1 MLSLSSLYSNRSYKR
16 NEKSSGWF
24 LQVNILSR
32 IGSGGEGTKEG
43 YSSDFFFKQAMIIPL
58 TFYIFFSAQYEKRQR
73 RQLRQRYRQLLFG
86 LSLLS

>member
-43 YSSDFFFKQAMIIPL
+43 YSSDFFQTSHDYSSDFL
-58 TFYIFFSAQYEKRQR
+58 YF
-73 RQLRQRYRQLLFG
+73 LLC
-86 LSLLS
+86 SV